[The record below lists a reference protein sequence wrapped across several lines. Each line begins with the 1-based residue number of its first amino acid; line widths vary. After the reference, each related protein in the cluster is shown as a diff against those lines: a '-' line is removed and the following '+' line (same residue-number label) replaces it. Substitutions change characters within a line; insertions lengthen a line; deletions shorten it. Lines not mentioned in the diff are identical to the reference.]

1 MLSILIKR
9 LDHKSVVKK
18 PEMQL
23 DIVEVTTSLSQH
35 SKAPPSVSIVGAI
48 SDLMKHLRKSIHCSL
63 DVANLG
69 AEIVKRNKKFRAA
82 VDECLVQLS
91 KRVSFNLLNIFY
103 RSI

>member
-1 MLSILIKR
+1 MLSILVKH
-9 LDHKSVVKK
+9 LDHKNVVKK

-23 DIVEVTTSLSQH
+23 DIAEVTTSLSQH
-35 SKAPPSVSIVGAI
+35 SKAQPSVAIIGAI

-69 AEIVKRNKKFRAA
+69 AEIVKWNKKFRAA
-82 VDECLVQLS
+82 VDECLVHIS
-91 KRVSFNLLNIFY
+91 KKVTFNLLIIFH